1 MKINDIIISVLL
13 ILIILKQLKY
23 IKALIIPIRKRLI
36 EIVVVLFGI
45 IILIGIMYF
54 YANTWIHYVI
64 GMLCIFTFISSWIK
78 GGISSQGFISMYRY
92 KEIILWNEIEKVQLT
107 NSKDVKV
114 KLFGGFMEQTFHFE
128 TSDYQKVINILKEK
142 LPVEA
147 ELEINNY
154 K

>member
-1 MKINDIIISVLL
+1 MKIFDIIIPVLL

-23 IKALIIPIRKRLI
+23 IKALIIPIRKRPI
-36 EIVVVLFGI
+36 EIVIVLFSI
-45 IILIGIMYF
+45 IIFIGIMYF

-64 GMLCIFTFISSWIK
+64 GILCIFAFISSWIK
-78 GGISSQGFISMYRY
+78 QGISSQGFISMYRY
-92 KEIILWNEIEKVQLT
+92 KEIILWNEIEKVQVT

-114 KLFGGFMEQTFHFE
+114 KLFGGFMEQTFHFK
-128 TSDYQKVINILKEK
+128 TSDYHKVINILKEK

>member
-1 MKINDIIISVLL
+1 
-13 ILIILKQLKY
+13 
-23 IKALIIPIRKRLI
+23 
-36 EIVVVLFGI
+36 
-45 IILIGIMYF
+45 
-54 YANTWIHYVI
+54 
-64 GMLCIFTFISSWIK
+64 
-78 GGISSQGFISMYRY
+78 MYRY

-114 KLFGGFMEQTFHFE
+114 KLFGGFMEQTFHLK

>member
-1 MKINDIIISVLL
+1 MKIFDIIIPVLL

-23 IKALIIPIRKRLI
+23 IKALIIPIRKRPI
-36 EIVVVLFGI
+36 EVITILFSSI
-45 IILIGIMYF
+45 IILGIMYF

-64 GMLCIFTFISSWIK
+64 GIIGILVLLSSWIK
-78 GGISSQGFISMYRY
+78 QGISSQGFISMYRY
-92 KEIILWNEIEKVQLT
+92 KELILWNEIEKVQVT

-114 KLFGGFMEQTFHFE
+114 KLFGGFMEQTFHFK
-128 TSDYQKVINILKEK
+128 TSDYHKVINILKEK

>member
-54 YANTWIHYVI
+54 YV
-64 GMLCIFTFISSWIK
+64 
-78 GGISSQGFISMYRY
+78 Y
-92 KEIILWNEIEKVQLT
+92 KQL
-107 NSKDVKV
+107 D
-114 KLFGGFMEQTFHFE
+114 
-128 TSDYQKVINILKEK
+128 
-142 LPVEA
+142 
-147 ELEINNY
+147 
-154 K
+154 